1 MPPPQDGGVGGG
13 GIPRVP
19 PVAIF
24 VRSLRDE
31 CPGYSF
37 PLRPATPRTSQDSEE
52 KENKRRGKYLFMF
65 VQLRLFYGEDSAKVE
80 WVHSF
85 LWVQWTDFCCGDEFL
100 STRWAISSGIEET
113 GSIDSG
119 SAVIIVRQMREII
132 GKRAVSGKR

>member
-1 MPPPQDGGVGGG
+1 
-13 GIPRVP
+13 
-19 PVAIF
+19 
-24 VRSLRDE
+24 
-31 CPGYSF
+31 
-37 PLRPATPRTSQDSEE
+37 LRPATPRTSQDSED
-52 KENKRRGKYLFMF
+52 KENERRGKYLFIF